1 MALVHNSLISRDI
14 KAKSAFRQI
23 LAAEGAKRCDIIAD
37 YHITKLTRYNELCT
51 KTHKDKLTEL
61 TMKNLFKKFLV
72 ICGIIGAISTTS
84 GFIGTQSA
92 SAIDP
97 VQSRCEYFLGLYSWD
112 CNVNISDEASLKSG
126 IWIIAANIATD
137 ITILAAYLV
146 IGYVIYGGYLYV
158 FSGGEPGKLAT
169 GKKALS
175 QAFIGLAIVMSANV
189 ILNTI
194 RIALGADFTKNCAT
208 SDACEKAASAM
219 VDHAISWVISI
230 AGIVSAIFVV
240 YGGISYATSAGEP
253 GKLQKAKSMITY
265 ALIGLAIVAL
275 ARVITAF
282 VFNMI
287 REANNPTTSLIID
300 TTKEHY
306 ENQKIS

>member
-1 MALVHNSLISRDI
+1 
-14 KAKSAFRQI
+14 
-23 LAAEGAKRCDIIAD
+23 
-37 YHITKLTRYNELCT
+37 
-51 KTHKDKLTEL
+51 
-61 TMKNLFKKFLV
+61 MKNLFKKFLV
-72 ICGIIGAISTTS
+72 ICGIIGVISAAS
-84 GFIGTQSA
+84 GFIGAQSA
-92 SAIDP
+92 SAIDL
-97 VQSRCEYFLGLYSWD
+97 VQSRCEDFLGLTSWD
-112 CNVNISDEASLKSG
+112 CNVNISDEESLKSG
-126 IWIIAANIATD
+126 IWIIAANVATD
-137 ITILAAYLV
+137 ITVIAAYLI

-158 FSGGEPGKLAT
+158 FSGGDPSKLAT

-175 QAFIGLAIVMSANV
+175 QAFIGLAIVVSANV

-194 RIALGADFTKNCAT
+194 RIALGADFTQDCAT
-208 SDACEKAASAM
+208 SDACEKAASTM
-219 VDHAISWVISI
+219 IDHAISWVISI

-253 GKLQKAKSMITY
+253 SKLQKAKSMITY

-282 VFNMI
+282 VFSMI
-287 REANNPTTSLIID
+287 REANKAETTSLIID